1 MAASTSPLF
10 TDTLKSIPGFF
21 GIRLDAEPSYDV
33 EDTVGDV
40 EIRRYAPALFAH
52 VCVGGDHDSA
62 VELAYEKLA
71 DYIYGDN
78 ESREK
83 MEMTSPVFQIEGE
96 SRMFSV
102 PIQKRQTADGW
113 AVAFF
118 LSNNLSPLE
127 APLPDD
133 PAIRILASKEA
144 LVATLRYNGNNTEQR
159 RLIAK
164 SEMIQALHE
173 SRWTMEE
180 HVYWASYDQPFAI
193 PYLKRNEA
201 HASVSPQIFV
211 TADP

>member
-1 MAASTSPLF
+1 MTASTNPLF

-21 GIRLDAEPSYDV
+21 GIRLDAEPRYDI
-33 EDTVGDV
+33 EDIVGGV

-71 DYIYGDN
+71 GYIYGDN

-102 PIQKRQTADGW
+102 PLRKHQTANGW
-113 AVAFF
+113 TVAFF
-118 LSNNLSPLE
+118 LSNNLSPGE

-133 PAIRILASKEA
+133 PAIRILASQET
-144 LVATLRYNGNNTEQR
+144 LVATLRYNGNNTDAR
-159 RLIAK
+159 RSIAK
-164 SEMIQALHE
+164 ADMIQALQE
-173 SRWTMEE
+173 SRW
-180 HVYWASYDQPFAI
+180 ALD
-193 PYLKRNEA
+193 EA
-201 HASVSPQIFV
+201 HACVSRP
-211 TADP
+211 ADP